1 MKTSNDTE
9 QYWSEFEKTG
19 SIASYMNYKSAM
31 SCSSAQAQA
40 DMALS
45 NAEETGSK

>member
-31 SCSSAQAQA
+31 DCSSAQVQTVK
-40 DMALS
+40 ALS
-45 NAEETGSK
+45 NAEDTGGK

>member
-31 SCSSAQAQA
+31 NCNSAQAQT
-40 DMALS
+40 DKALPH
-45 NAEETGSK
+45 AKEIGSK